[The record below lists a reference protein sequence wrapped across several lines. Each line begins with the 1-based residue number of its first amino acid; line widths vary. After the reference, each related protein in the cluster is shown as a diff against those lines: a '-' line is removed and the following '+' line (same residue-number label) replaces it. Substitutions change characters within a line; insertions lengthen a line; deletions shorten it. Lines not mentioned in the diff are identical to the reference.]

1 MGRLNPEDMNR
12 DSRSLVNPD
21 SQCKRRNV
29 GTLPQLASRQQFWT
43 EHQPG
48 FRFTS
53 EPVGTE
59 GFFAAVERH
68 RYSLEPHIPE
78 KARFADW
85 SNKDVLEAG
94 CGIATDGINF
104 ARHGARY
111 TGIDFSDSAVELARR
126 RFALE
131 GLPGQIIQ
139 ASVTELPVADESQD
153 LVYSNGVI
161 HHFPE
166 TQRAIDEIHRVLRP
180 GGHALVMVYHRASLN
195 YHVNIMFIRRVLTLT
210 LMVPGFAAVVSRA
223 THEDPSVIEGHRR
236 LLREHG
242 LRYLTDRQLF
252 LNNNTDGPD
261 NPLSKVTSRAEAQR
275 LFARFSRLQ
284 IDTRYLN
291 LRLYPG
297 GQRLAATRLARA
309 LERRYGWHLWI
320 EATR

>member
-1 MGRLNPEDMNR
+1 M
-12 DSRSLVNPD
+12 
-21 SQCKRRNV
+21 
-29 GTLPQLASRQQFWT
+29 ASRQEFWS
-43 EHQPG
+43 EYQPG

-53 EPVGTE
+53 EPIGTE
-59 GFFAAVERH
+59 EFFTAVEQH

-85 SNKDVLEAG
+85 SGKDVLEAG

-131 GLPGQIIQ
+131 GVPGQIIQ
-139 ASVTELPVADESQD
+139 ASVTELPLTDESQD

-161 HHFPE
+161 HHIPD
-166 TQRAIDEIHRVLRP
+166 TQGTIDEMYRVLRP
-180 GGHALVMVYHRASLN
+180 GGRALVMVYHRDSLN
-195 YHVNIMFIRRVLTLT
+195 YHVNIMLIRRALTLALT
-210 LMVPGFAAVVSRA
+210 VPGFASIVARA
-223 THEDPSVIEGHRR
+223 THEDPAVIEGHRR

-242 LRYLTDRQLF
+242 LRYLTDGQLF
-252 LNNNTDGPD
+252 LNNNTDGPG

-275 LFARFSRLQ
+275 LFGRFSRVQ
-284 IDTRYLN
+284 TDAHYLN

-297 GQRLAATRLARA
+297 GQRLAATRLGRR